1 MCEKT
6 LSTQQ
11 LHGLCDM
18 LTKWMGARRMVGTRS
33 SLGGDQ
39 IQRFGMGLKK
49 RLIENPDPVTV
60 TPTHWGVKEL
70 GVNTMRER
78 RKHFKNQE
86 PRLPWWHSGWE
97 STCQRRRHGFN
108 P

>member
-1 MCEKT
+1 MMDEKT

-11 LHGLCDM
+11 LHGLCVVLM
-18 LTKWMGARRMVGTRS
+18 KWMGARRMVSTSS

-70 GVNTMRER
+70 G
-78 RKHFKNQE
+78 
-86 PRLPWWHSGWE
+86 
-97 STCQRRRHGFN
+97 
-108 P
+108 